1 MDLIFNLLI
10 FASMILGGMFVI
22 FLPFVLYKEHKI
34 RQDILKF
41 SEGQYFS
48 LYAFHK
54 LTQTYLGLKEEDF
67 KKYLIKLDP
76 VVNLFLKAEDFD
88 INNFSNVENNVFK
101 KSKLDHKII
110 DLVKKY
116 CNENYDYPLFY
127 FEIHTISYITYDIDY
142 SKNKLLTEDQKLNL
156 KTKFQDNEFKKRY
169 ASANSFIDFL
179 NKKLESANTESIKST
194 ILETVEDIEKKRKS
208 YFNN

>member
-22 FLPFVLYKEHKI
+22 FLPFGLYKDHEI

-48 LYAFHK
+48 LYAFQK
-54 LTQTYLGLKEEDF
+54 LTQTYLGLKEDDF
-67 KKYLIKLDP
+67 QKYLIRLDP
-76 VVNLFLKAEDFD
+76 VANLFLKSEDFD
-88 INNFSNVENNVFK
+88 INNFSNVKNNFFK
-101 KSKLDHKII
+101 KSKLDRKLF

-116 CNENYDYPLFY
+116 CDDNYDYPLFY
-127 FEIHTISYITYDIDY
+127 FQIHTISYLIDDIDY

-156 KTKFQDNEFKKRY
+156 KTKFREYELKKRY
-169 ASANSFIDFL
+169 ASANAFIEFL
-179 NKKLESANTESIKST
+179 NKKLESTKTESSKSVL
-194 ILETVEDIEKKRKS
+194 LETIEDIEKRRKA
-208 YFNN
+208 YYNK